1 MKKIVLKSLQLQA
14 EMRILHWQTMSYTE
28 HMAFNGFYDE
38 ADDIVDRLIEAI
50 QGKYGRIMLGG
61 IDSIQV
67 SDYNNLK
74 INMFLIDMTNFFQ
87 NEIWTCGL
95 DRQNDTEISNVI
107 DEMKA
112 QIDKLKYLL
121 TLK

>member
-14 EMRILHWQTMSYTE
+14 EMRILHWQTMSYAE
-28 HMAFNGFYDE
+28 HVAFGTFYDA
-38 ADDIVDRLIEAI
+38 ADDIIDRLIEAI

-87 NEIWTCGL
+87 NDIWTCGI
-95 DRQNDTEISNVI
+95 DRQVDTEISSIV

-112 QIDKLKYLL
+112 QIDKIKYLL

>member
-14 EMRILHWQTMSYTE
+14 EMRILHWQTTSYAE
-28 HMAFNGFYDE
+28 HMAFREFYDA
-38 ADDIVDRLIEAI
+38 ADDIIDRLIEAI

-74 INMFLIDMTNFFQ
+74 INMFLIDMTNFFH

-95 DRQNDTEISNVI
+95 DRQNDTEISSIV

-112 QIDKLKYLL
+112 QVDKLKYLL